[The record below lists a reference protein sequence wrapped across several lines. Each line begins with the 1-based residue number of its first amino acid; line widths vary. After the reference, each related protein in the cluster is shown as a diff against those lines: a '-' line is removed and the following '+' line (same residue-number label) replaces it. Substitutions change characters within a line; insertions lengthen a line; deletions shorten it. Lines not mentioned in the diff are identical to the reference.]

1 MRETGHMDHYHIW
14 CNLKAGVGDVE
25 FCARVGAYLGEL
37 REAGRIEG
45 FRITRRKL
53 GFGPRELGEFHIEI
67 EVENLAQLD
76 EAFRDVSRRSG
87 RVEELHAAVNQA
99 ACDVTFA
106 LYRDFPDEQRET
118 GAERF

>member
-1 MRETGHMDHYHIW
+1 MDCYHIW
-14 CNLKAGVGDVE
+14 CNLKAGVRDVE
-25 FCARVGAYLGEL
+25 FCAGVAAYLGEL
-37 REAGRIEG
+37 RAAGRIEA

-53 GFGPRELGEFHIEI
+53 GFGPRELGEFHIAI
-67 EVENLAQLD
+67 EVKDLAQLD

-87 RVEELHAAVNQA
+87 RIEELHATVNQA

-118 GAERF
+118 GGERF